1 MPQIQIFDNIE
12 ESLLPA
18 LRNTLDVAY
27 RADFCIGYFNLR
39 GWHLIDDLV
48 AQWKGGEG
56 ACCRLLVGMQPRPHE
71 ELKAAMTLAGGHA
84 GMDTQK
90 ANRIKKE
97 LAKNFRKQ
105 LTVGAPTTADE
116 RGLRRLARQLRAK
129 KVIVK
134 LFCPYPLHAKLYLL
148 FLDEP
153 LTPIVGYVG
162 SSNLTLSGL
171 SRQGELRQ
179 GELNVDVVDEDAC
192 KKLSAWFDDRW
203 SDHWCIDITKEL
215 AQIIEESWAREAP
228 IPPHHIYVK
237 MAYHLSEEA
246 RAGLREFRIPDDF
259 GNELLEF
266 QTAAVK
272 IAAHHLN
279 KRGGVLIGDVVG
291 LGKTLMATAL
301 ARILEDD
308 YNLETLII
316 CPKNLVPMWED
327 YRDEYRLRARVLSL
341 GKVQNALQDMRR
353 YRIVIIDESH
363 NLRNPESKRYR
374 AIREYIDKND
384 SKCILLSATPY
395 NKTYKDLSSQL
406 RLFVSQDEDLGIRPE
421 KLLRDMGE
429 TEFLRQRQASPRS
442 IAAFEHSEHAEDWRE
457 LMRLYLVR
465 RTRSFIQANYA
476 QEDEG
481 GRKHLLFANGRSA
494 PFPKRVPKTIK
505 VEVGGQYA
513 RLFSDAVVNTINSL
527 RLPRYGLGN
536 YRVPGSEESAPEEE
550 KIVLNDLSRAG
561 KRLMGFCR
569 TSLFKRLESSGH
581 AFLLSVERHA
591 LRNFIFIHAIEQG
604 LNLPIGSSDAGMLD
618 SQSYDGDAD
627 ADAGD
632 PFERDEGA
640 ATLAILSREPL
651 RTAAQFQKRAAQV
664 YDTLAQD
671 FASRFRWL
679 PARHF
684 RRDLSEDLLRDSEQL
699 LKLLQQVGDWKA
711 NEDAKLGA
719 LEDLLRKTHSGEKAL
734 VFTQFADTVHYLQR
748 ELETRKLSGMEAA
761 TGDTDN
767 PTAVAWRFSPRS
779 NGKEVEDQIRV
790 LVATDVLS
798 EGQNLQDCA
807 IVVNYDLP
815 WAIIRL
821 IQRAGRVD
829 RLGQSANEILC
840 YSFLPAEGVE
850 RLIRL
855 RSRVRDRLRENAE
868 VVGTDE
874 AFFEDED
881 SRAIHDLY
889 NEKAGILD
897 DEDASDVDL
906 ASYAYQIWQNATKND
921 DALRKAV
928 EDMPSV
934 VYSSKAHLD
943 QPESPEG
950 ALAYIRTA
958 RGHDALAWLDKN
970 GNSVTESQ
978 FDILR
983 AAACDPDTPAVPRRA
998 NHHEL
1003 VRAAAEQVAK
1013 EEPQVGG
1020 SPGRPSGA
1028 RFRVCERLKHYAEGL
1043 PFGDS
1048 RERLGKAHEDISNY
1062 PLRQEALDLFNLRL
1076 QSPISDAD
1084 LAELACS
1091 LRDDDRLCIIPKK
1104 VLKEPQIIC
1113 SMGLVAGIDGG

>member
-1 MPQIQIFDNIE
+1 MPQVFDNID

-18 LRNTLDVAY
+18 LRKTLELAH

-39 GWHLIDDLV
+39 GWRSIDD
-48 AQWKGGEG
+48 QIERWQGGDG

-71 ELKAAMTLAGGHA
+71 ELKNAMRLNGGDA
-84 GMDTQK
+84 GMDNQK
-90 ANRIKKE
+90 ANRIKRE
-97 LAKNFRKQ
+97 LAKNFREQ

-116 RGLRRLARQLRAK
+116 TGLRRLARQLRAS
-129 KVIVK
+129 KVVVK
-134 LFCPYPLHAKLYLL
+134 IFCRHSLHAKLYLL
-148 FLDEP
+148 FRDDP
-153 LTPIVGYVG
+153 VTPIVGYVG
-162 SSNLTLSGL
+162 SSNLTLPGL
-171 SRQGELRQ
+171 SRQ
-179 GELNVDVVDEDAC
+179 GELNVDVVDQDAC
-192 KKLSAWFDDRW
+192 GKLSAWFETRWNDR
-203 SDHWCIDITKEL
+203 WCIDITKEL
-215 AQIIEESWAREAP
+215 AEIIEESWAREEP
-228 IPPHHIYVK
+228 IPPYHIYVK

-246 RAGLREFRIPDDF
+246 RAGLREFRIPGDF
-259 GNELLEF
+259 GNKLLEF
-266 QTAAVK
+266 QIAAVK

-308 YNLETLII
+308 YGLETLII

-327 YRDEYRLRARVLSL
+327 YRARYRLRGGQVLSISR
-341 GKVQNALQDMRR
+341 VQRELPIMPRH
-353 YRIVIIDESH
+353 RIVLIDESH
-363 NLRNPESKRYR
+363 NLRNREGKRYR

-406 RLFVSQDEDLGIRPE
+406 RLFVSEDKDLGLRPE

-429 TEFLRQRQASPRS
+429 TEFLRQHQASPRS

-476 QEDEG
+476 QEDEE
-481 GRKHLLFANGRSA
+481 GRKHLLFADGSKA
-494 PFPKRVPKTIK
+494 AFPARVPKTIK

-513 RLFSDAVVNTINSL
+513 RLFSDEVVNTINSL
-527 RLPRYGLGN
+527 SLSRYGLGN
-536 YRVPGSEESAPEEE
+536 YRVPGSSASTPAEQR
-550 KIVLNDLSRAG
+550 VLDDLSRAG

-569 TSLFKRLESSGH
+569 TNLFKRLESSGH
-581 AFLLSVERHA
+581 AFLLSVERHV
-591 LRNFIFIHAIEQG
+591 LRNFIFIHAIEQD
-604 LNLPIGSSDAGMLD
+604 LELPIGPSDAGMLD
-618 SQSYDGDAD
+618 SQSYDGDAE
-627 ADAGD
+627 AATGD
-632 PFERDEGA
+632 PFEEDEHA
-640 ATLAILSREPL
+640 LMAKDADRQPL
-651 RTAAQFQKRAAQV
+651 RTQAGFRERAKRVYEMFAQTYR
-664 YDTLAQD
+664 
-671 FASRFRWL
+671 SRFRWL

-684 RRDLSEDLLRDSEQL
+684 HRDLSEDLLRDSEQL
-699 LKLLQQVGDWKA
+699 IKLLQQVGDWNA

-719 LEDLLRKTHSGEKAL
+719 LEELLRKTHRDRKVL

-748 ELETRKLSGMEAA
+748 ELNARKLSGMEAA

-767 PTAVAWRFSPRS
+767 PTEVAWRFSPRS

-790 LVATDVLS
+790 LIATDVLS

-807 IVVNYDLP
+807 VVVNYDLP

-840 YSFLPAEGVE
+840 YSFLPAKGVE
-850 RLIRL
+850 RLIQL
-855 RSRVRDRLRENAE
+855 RSRVRDRLYENAE

-874 AFFEDED
+874 AFFEDEERPV
-881 SRAIHDLY
+881 SHALHDLY

-906 ASYAYQIWQNATKND
+906 ASYAYQIWQNATKED
-921 DALRKAV
+921 AALRKAV

-934 VYSSKAHLD
+934 VYSSKAHLN
-943 QPESPEG
+943 QPERPEG
-950 ALAYIRTA
+950 ALAYIRTV

-983 AAACDPDTPAVPRRA
+983 AAACDPDTPAVLRRE

-1003 VRAAAEQVAK
+1003 VRMAAEQVAK
-1013 EEPQVGG
+1013 EEHQGG
-1020 SPGRPSGA
+1020 GQLGRPSGA
-1028 RFRVCERLKHYAEGL
+1028 RFRVYECLKRHAEGL
-1043 PFGDS
+1043 PAGDL
-1048 RERLGKAHEDISNY
+1048 RERLGKALNDIYRY
-1062 PLRQEALDLFNLRL
+1062 PLRQFAVDLFNRQL
-1076 QSPISDAD
+1076 SSISDAD
-1084 LAELACS
+1084 LAELVCS
-1091 LRDDDRLCIIPKK
+1091 LREDDKLCNIREETPAD
-1104 VLKEPQIIC
+1104 EPQIIC
-1113 SMGLVAGIDGG
+1113 SMGLVAGKEDG